1 MVSSKNIIN
10 IITLQSTL
18 DAQSQKLPGHAISR
32 QKMNILKDSAI
43 LSLKDFT
50 RMKNSS
56 YLPSLTT
63 PSNLTKSLSPEISI
77 SRALEHKKRILDYDR
92 KKKELN
98 NLLSENKKIN
108 ERYPGVNSDDEAVR
122 TMDKMILYA
131 RISTVRDKQ
140 LKEKKEI
147 EKVLKKKEEKIDLMV
162 EIERLKELKNM
173 KEKDDQ
179 LQEIKKEGKKILL
192 KQIEDNKKMRLKQK
206 EIENK
211 ERLEML
217 KKIEEDNK
225 KILELNMI
233 KKKENE
239 KKMQESLEANK
250 NAILLKEQKI
260 LQERQ
265 KDLEIQKYN
274 LEKYKKEEEA
284 FQLKKKLAIEKELE
298 LQKLR
303 EKQEKAQDNQEIID
317 AIRAKRAFE
326 SENIKQRLKDKEDM
340 LLKEKRI
347 KELLMENN
355 RQKMYKEIQ
364 LAEEA
369 QKEKEEFN
377 KIIKEQQKEIQEQK
391 EKEKNRIIKLLKYK
405 EDLKKQI
412 AQKEEQDRINRRE
425 VLEEGRKNLQI
436 NDQYIKSIEAV
447 RRDKIQFLKDMN
459 IDEKYIV
466 PLRKFKLT
474 DLKSFN

>member
-1 MVSSKNIIN
+1 
-10 IITLQSTL
+10 
-18 DAQSQKLPGHAISR
+18 
-32 QKMNILKDSAI
+32 MNILKDSAI

-192 KQIEDNKKMRLKQK
+192 KQIEDNKK
-206 EIENK
+206 
-211 ERLEML
+211 
-217 KKIEEDNK
+217 
-225 KILELNMI
+225 ILELNMI

-303 EKQEKAQDNQEIID
+303 VKQEKAQDNQEIID

-391 EKEKNRIIKLLKYK
+391 EKEKNRIIKLLKHK

>member
-1 MVSSKNIIN
+1 M
-10 IITLQSTL
+10 
-18 DAQSQKLPGHAISR
+18 
-32 QKMNILKDSAI
+32 
-43 LSLKDFT
+43 
-50 RMKNSS
+50 
-56 YLPSLTT
+56 
-63 PSNLTKSLSPEISI
+63 
-77 SRALEHKKRILDYDR
+77 
-92 KKKELN
+92 
-98 NLLSENKKIN
+98 
-108 ERYPGVNSDDEAVR
+108 
-122 TMDKMILYA
+122 
-131 RISTVRDKQ
+131 
-140 LKEKKEI
+140 
-147 EKVLKKKEEKIDLMV
+147 
-162 EIERLKELKNM
+162 
-173 KEKDDQ
+173 
-179 LQEIKKEGKKILL
+179 
-192 KQIEDNKKMRLKQK
+192 
-206 EIENK
+206 
-211 ERLEML
+211 
-217 KKIEEDNK
+217 
-225 KILELNMI
+225 
-233 KKKENE
+233 
-239 KKMQESLEANK
+239 
-250 NAILLKEQKI
+250 
-260 LQERQ
+260 
-265 KDLEIQKYN
+265 
-274 LEKYKKEEEA
+274 
-284 FQLKKKLAIEKELE
+284 E

-391 EKEKNRIIKLLKYK
+391 EKEKNRIIKLLKHK